1 MEEGPMVSIIVAH
14 YLDDILSGCLRA
26 IYERTQGVSFEVIVA
41 DDQPYDDGSL
51 GRALQRFPDIRVVKT
66 GGGNGTPTRGMAAG
80 YNRGLEVARG
90 RYAMLMNNDVEVSTG
105 WLEALVAAAEADE
118 GIGACQP
125 KVLSARE
132 PKRFDDGGAAGGMM
146 DVLGYP
152 FCLGRV
158 FDTVEED
165 EGQYDS
171 SRDLF
176 WALGGAV
183 FIRMS
188 CLEKT
193 GRMDEAF
200 YMHMEEIDL
209 CWRLH
214 LAGFRVVSVPR
225 SVVYHY
231 GGWSLG
237 TERFVRVYLKQRNN
251 LVMVLKNW
259 SAGRLLWIFPLR
271 VCLELCTLL
280 AIFKGDWKHPAA
292 ALGGLLWV
300 FTHPLNILRRR
311 REAQRFR
318 TVSDGEVAAK
328 MYRGSV
334 VFQYFVKGVRTAVK
348 LLDDSSIEGNDG
360 PGKAGK

>member
-1 MEEGPMVSIIVAH
+1 MEDSPMVSIVIAH
-14 YLDDILSGCLRA
+14 YLDDILSECLEA
-26 IYERTQGVSFEVIVA
+26 IYERTEGVSFEVIVA

-51 GRALQRFPDIRVVKT
+51 GRALERFPDIRIVET
-66 GGGNGTPTRGMAAG
+66 GGGNGAPCRGMAAG

-90 RYAMLMNNDVEVSTG
+90 RYAMLMNNDIEVSSG
-105 WLEALVAAAEADE
+105 WLLALVAAAEADE

-125 KVLSARE
+125 KVLSVRE
-132 PKRFDDGGAAGGMM
+132 RNRFDEGGAAGGLM
-146 DVLGYP
+146 DLLGYP

-165 EGQYDS
+165 RGQYDC
-171 SRDLF
+171 SRDIF

-193 GRMDEAF
+193 GLMDEAF
-200 YMHMEEIDL
+200 YMHMEEIDF

-214 LAGFRVVSVPR
+214 LAGFRVVSAPR

-231 GGWSLG
+231 GGWSLE
-237 TERFVRVYLKQRNN
+237 TERFQRVYLKQRNN

-259 SAGRLLWIFPLR
+259 SAIRLLWIFPAR

-280 AIFKGDWKHPAA
+280 AVFKGDWKHPTA

-300 FTHPLNILRRR
+300 VAHPLNILRRR
-311 REAQRFR
+311 RKAQRFR
-318 TVSDGEVAAK
+318 TVSDREVAAK
-328 MYRGSV
+328 MYSGSV
-334 VFQYFVKGVRTAVK
+334 VFQYFVKGIRTAAN
-348 LLDDSSIEGNDG
+348 LPGEGVVG
-360 PGKAGK
+360 QGGAG